1 MPVLSTGPGTTQM
14 FHDSLMNEWIMDVE
28 INTLV
33 SESLRGGREE
43 ISPLMEMTL
52 NTAMK
57 RGLNL
62 VLQGWD
68 VNWYPWICC
77 CVKRV
82 SIFLLQGK

>member
-1 MPVLSTGPGTTQM
+1 M
-14 FHDSLMNEWIMDVE
+14 FHGSLMSEWIIDVE

-33 SESLRGGREE
+33 SESLRGGRGEGGRE
-43 ISPLMEMTL
+43 QTPSLLEMTV

-62 VLQGWD
+62 GLQGCD

-82 SIFLLQGK
+82 SAFLLQGK